1 MYKTVAKVFGTD
13 NKKPQILI
21 YNLSIVGA
29 AIIAASVTTSVVP
42 RRLYFR
48 IFMFPFRRE
57 VNSSLNSA
65 YNEVPVNT
73 ERRREEH
80 D

>member
-29 AIIAASVTTSVVP
+29 VIIAA
-42 RRLYFR
+42 YQ
-48 IFMFPFRRE
+48 E
-57 VNSSLNSA
+57 
-65 YNEVPVNT
+65 
-73 ERRREEH
+73 

>member
-1 MYKTVAKVFGTD
+1 MYKTEAKFFGTD

-29 AIIAASVTTSVVP
+29 VIIAA
-42 RRLYFR
+42 YQ
-48 IFMFPFRRE
+48 E
-57 VNSSLNSA
+57 
-65 YNEVPVNT
+65 
-73 ERRREEH
+73 